1 MLIAHLSDTHLGH
14 SQFNLEER
22 EEDVYDA
29 FAQAIDISI
38 KEGVKAVILAGDI
51 FHTPKPAGG
60 AIVKLGDQLKKL
72 KERDIRVFFVLGEH
86 DVSRVR
92 GVPVLFAFHNLGFA
106 TYIGNGKLHTF
117 NDTLLMGFDKFRA
130 SETEDLL
137 HKLKDADEQAKT
149 FNGHRILVLH
159 QGLLEFNRYAGEISS
174 NDLPQN
180 FTYYAMGHYHD
191 KYEQRFDRLGGPL
204 AYPGS
209 IETTSSEGTKETEK
223 GFYIVDLSA
232 KEPKTHWHK
241 LDTRPQIGISA
252 KYDELSAKLD
262 ELARKVSTLPKKPVV
277 HVRVSGKDIDSKN
290 VAYMLSRLANI
301 VLHYRWDIIDESLS
315 YTVLEGRPGD
325 IDIELF
331 ELAKKELGNEELA
344 RFAIKELLPLLESG
358 NTDEA
363 FSMTWQNYEKSLK
376 LLNGDGV
383 VRETSVG

>member
-22 EEDVYDA
+22 EEDVYSA

-51 FHTPKPAGG
+51 FHMPKPEGG
-60 AIVKLGDQLKKL
+60 AIVKFGDQLKRL

-86 DVSRVR
+86 DISRVR

-106 TYIGNGKLHTF
+106 TYLGNGRPHEF
-117 NDTLLMGFDKFRA
+117 NNTLFMGFDKFRA
-130 SETEDLL
+130 SETEDLV
-137 HKLKDADEQAKT
+137 HKLKDADEQAKK
-149 FNGHRILVLH
+149 FNGHKILVLH

-174 NDLPQN
+174 NDLPVN

-191 KYEQRFDRLGGPL
+191 RYEEKFDRLGGPL

-209 IETTSSEGTKETEK
+209 IETTSSEGIKETEK

-232 KEPKTHWHK
+232 NEPKTHWHR
-241 LDTRPQIGISA
+241 LDIRPQIGISA

-262 ELARKVSTLPKKPVV
+262 ELARKVSTFPKKPIV
-277 HVRVSGKDIDSKN
+277 HVRVDGKDIDSKN
-290 VAYMLSRLANI
+290 VAAMLSRLANI

-315 YTVLEGRPGD
+315 YTVLGERPGD
-325 IDIELF
+325 IDTELF
-331 ELAKKELGNEELA
+331 ELAKKELGNEDLA

-363 FSMTWQNYEKSLK
+363 FSLTWQNYERSVK
-376 LLNGDGV
+376 LLSGDGI

>member
-22 EEDVYDA
+22 EEDVYNA

-38 KEGVKAVILAGDI
+38 REGVKAVILAGDI
-51 FHTPKPAGG
+51 FHTPKPEGG
-60 AIVKLGDQLKKL
+60 AIVKFGDQLKKL

-106 TYIGNGKLHTF
+106 TYLGNGKLHNF
-117 NDTLLMGFDKFRA
+117 DDALLMGFDKFRA
-130 SETEDLL
+130 SETDDLL
-137 HKLKDADEQAKT
+137 HRLKDADEQVKT
-149 FNGHRILVLH
+149 FNGHKILVLH
-159 QGLLEFNRYAGEISS
+159 QGLLDFNRYAGEIAS
-174 NDLPQN
+174 NDLPAN

-191 KYEQRFDRLGGPL
+191 RHEQRFDRLGGPL
-204 AYPGS
+204 VYPGS
-209 IETTSSEGTKETEK
+209 IETTSSEGIKESEK

-232 KEPKTHWHK
+232 AEPKTHWHK
-241 LDTRPQIGISA
+241 LDIRPQIGVSV
-252 KYDELSAKLD
+252 KYAELSAKLD
-262 ELARKVSTLPKKPVV
+262 ELARKVSAFPRKPVV
-277 HVRVSGKDIDSKN
+277 HVKVSGKDIDSKN
-290 VAYMLSRLANI
+290 VANMLSRLANI

-315 YTVLEGRPGD
+315 YTVLDERPGD
-325 IDIELF
+325 IDNELF
-331 ELAKKELGNEELA
+331 ELAKKELGNEETA

-363 FSMTWQNYEKSLK
+363 FSIIWENYEKSVK
-376 LLNGDGV
+376 LFNGDRI